1 MHLKVYYSEI
11 NSFIAKKLD
20 QPLKVDYGYN
30 GKVKVEYTYTAN
42 VILLGE
48 VRKDISI
55 SLSVYSVSSDKVV
68 LKADSDAVVKFFLPI
83 VLNAV
88 ADRNELDFLSA
99 SGDEITISLNDI
111 SGLSSVLQ
119 SIILEQ
125 LYVFD
130 DGIDVQATFK

>member
-1 MHLKVYYSEI
+1 MVFLVHIMLIDAMFPLVIKRFWDKIESLLSSFNHWYY
-11 NSFIAKKLD
+11 
-20 QPLKVDYGYN
+20 P
-30 GKVKVEYTYTAN
+30 AN